1 MIDFICDVV
10 ENVVVFVFICVKLIG
25 NFIVVV
31 VKKEEIGWFYDY
43 FVKMI
48 MDFFLSDCLLLF
60 FLKKIYINIILY

>member
-10 ENVVVFVFICVKLIG
+10 GNVIVFVFIYVKLIG

-31 VKKEEIGWFYDY
+31 VKIEEIDWFYDY

-48 MDFFLSDCLLLF
+48 MDFFFSDCLLLF
-60 FLKKIYINIILY
+60 FLKKKNLY

>member
-10 ENVVVFVFICVKLIG
+10 GNVIVFVFICVKLIG

-31 VKKEEIGWFYDY
+31 VKKEEIDWFYDY